1 MITNKIA
8 IGAGAIALA
17 VTASLTPLVAQA
29 EPSGDT
35 DSSSSSSDSTSE
47 VGNAAGR
54 KAAQTTRGGAVRP
67 GANTPPQS
75 VVSGAQPEANT
86 PPQSA
91 VSGAQPEA
99 NTPPQ
104 SVVSG
109 ARPAK
114 APGANAFGPN
124 PLFQNPLWWF
134 GTPNP
139 DAPPPV
145 ATRTFEPLAGLPGW
159 SQQYYGWYRD
169 LNFEACVLGLSNSIT
184 PSVGPYGT
192 STSSISTGGC

>member
-1 MITNKIA
+1 MITKKIA

-29 EPSGDT
+29 EPGGDS
-35 DSSSSSSDSTSE
+35 DSSSSSSDSSSSSSDSSSSSSDSSATSDAGSASSE

-54 KAAQTTRGGAVRP
+54 RPSKTTRGGAARP
-67 GANTPPQS
+67 TVDAPP
-75 VVSGAQPEANT
+75 P
-86 PPQSA
+86 
-91 VSGAQPEA
+91 
-99 NTPPQ
+99 

-109 ARPAK
+109 ARPET
-114 APGANAFGPN
+114 APEAGALGPN
-124 PLFQNPLWWF
+124 PLLQNPLWWF

-139 DAPPPV
+139 DAPLP
-145 ATRTFEPLAGLPGW
+145 AYTRTFDPLADLPGW
-159 SQQYYGWYRD
+159 AQGYYGWYRD
-169 LNFEACVLGLSNSIT
+169 LNFEACVLGLSSTIT